1 MTSGEYRDLCRAPIL
16 FGMEAFASTPRKP
29 GTLDGARGACY
40 AVVSAVLITCR
51 PVGTQ
56 KYTYDQMV
64 QRAAACASSPD
75 GFMALFRELVL
86 SASAPPARPEQEG
99 DRPVSDCLEVG
110 EESHRDAVLVLRL
123 FGFDRPPAQVVHR
136 MCVHEVREGH

>member
-1 MTSGEYRDLCRAPIL
+1 M
-16 FGMEAFASTPRKP
+16 
-29 GTLDGARGACY
+29 
-40 AVVSAVLITCR
+40 SAVLITCR

-99 DRPVSDCLEVG
+99 DRPVSDPNRTQTLEEQTRSAFYWANRREWKKAWNCFNSLKPADGRSRKVVD
-110 EESHRDAVLVLRL
+110 EFINKTPQAKAPPEQAMRDEPGYEA
-123 FGFDRPPAQVVHR
+123 GK
-136 MCVHEVREGH
+136 